1 MLNVKTWEKKG
12 NIQYNSSIFI
22 LNKNLKRTYIL
33 LPSIDVTLVLKKHPN
48 INKHGTIVTREGL
61 LGPMTVWRNSPLWL
75 TAFLPI
81 ETSVSWLL
89 RASLHQPGLDTDPG
103 QFSVEYY
110 LYMIPGWVR
119 VGSFFGLTRVSS
131 LSLD

>member
-1 MLNVKTWEKKG
+1 MLNVKTWGKKG

-22 LNKNLKRTYIL
+22 FNKNLKRTYIL
-33 LPSIDVTLVLKKHPN
+33 LPSIDVTLVLKKYPN
-48 INKHGTIVTREGL
+48 INKHGIIVTREGL
-61 LGPMTVWRNSPLWL
+61 LGPMTVWRNRPLWL
-75 TAFLPI
+75 TASLPI

-89 RASLHQPGLDTDPG
+89 RASLQEPGLDTDPG

-110 LYMIPGWVR
+110 VYMIPGWVR
-119 VGSFFGLTRVSS
+119 VGSFSGLTRVSS